1 MLIAVLCG
9 TPDIL
14 YRLGRLGC
22 CLGLRLAGIRI
33 QTEGLEFIA
42 FGQNYLFLANHQ
54 SYCDPPALIAR
65 VPRNVRLVLKKEL
78 RRIPLLGAI
87 MSLGGFIFI
96 DRRQGTK
103 ALKQMLAGAHQI
115 RQGHSFL
122 IYPEGTRTR
131 TGRLEDFKEG
141 PFALAIESGVPI
153 IPVTVSGSFAIMPP
167 LQLRLKPG
175 TIKLTFHRPI
185 TTTGLRQS
193 NRHSLINQVRQAI
206 ILSLQDSEK
215 PIAQKDTTTTDLEAN

>member
-22 CLGLRLAGIRI
+22 CLGLGLAGIRI
-33 QTEGLEFIA
+33 QTEGLEFLA
-42 FGQNYLFLANHQ
+42 LGQNYLFLANHQ

-96 DRRQGTK
+96 DRRQGAK

-131 TGRLEDFKEG
+131 TGRLGHFKKG

-153 IPVTVSGSFAIMPP
+153 VPVTVSGSFAIMPP
-167 LQLRLKPG
+167 IQLRLKPG
-175 TIKLTFHRPI
+175 TIRLTFHRPI
-185 TTTGLRQS
+185 ATTGLRQS
-193 NRHSLINQVRQAI
+193 DQHALINQVRQAI
-206 ILSLQDSEK
+206 TLSLQESEK
-215 PIAQKDTTTTDLEAN
+215 PVAKQNTGKTNFEVN